1 MPAVKR
7 VAVIGAGACGLTATK
22 ACLDEGLEPVCFERA
37 DDLGGLWRFTEKV
50 RDGQSCVMSFTV
62 SNTTKEMSSFS
73 DFPPPKVMRYG
84 FCYMDSVTWILL
96 LLLLL
101 FLFLLLFF
109 FSFCSS
115 SSSAPP
121 PPLLFL
127 LLNFFFFFFFLLFL
141 RLLLV
146 VLLRGFSSSSSS
158 SSSPPA
164 PPPSPLLYLLL
175 PLLFPPLLLFVSPSP
190 LFLSPHYSLFEI

>member
-84 FCYMDSVTWILL
+84 FCNMDSVTWILL
-96 LLLLL
+96 LLL
-101 FLFLLLFF
+101 LFLLLFF

-127 LLNFFFFFFFLLFL
+127 LLNFFFFFFLLF
-141 RLLLV
+141 LLLV
-146 VLLRGFSSSSSS
+146 VLLCAFSSSSSS

-175 PLLFPPLLLFVSPSP
+175 PLLLPPLLLFVSPSP
-190 LFLSPHYSLFEI
+190 LFLSPPYSLFEI